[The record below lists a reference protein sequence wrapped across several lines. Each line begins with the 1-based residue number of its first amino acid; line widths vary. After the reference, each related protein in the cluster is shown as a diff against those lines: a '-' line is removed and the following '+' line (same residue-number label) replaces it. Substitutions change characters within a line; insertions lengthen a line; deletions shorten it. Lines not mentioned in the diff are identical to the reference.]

1 MQLQTSFCRRTYKF
15 EKLFVVALCLQQ
27 WRASCK
33 STSALEGMLRGDK
46 SVLVFLTG
54 HEGML
59 LYFGSFGTDV
69 SSSILAKQNNPSL
82 LIIIIL
88 YASVLVFLTGVGLYS

>member
-1 MQLQTSFCRRTYKF
+1 MSPDSFC
-15 EKLFVVALCLQQ
+15 LQHR
-27 WRASCK
+27 RASCK

-69 SSSILAKQNNPSL
+69 SSSILAERNNPSQ

-88 YASVLVFLTGVGLYS
+88 YASVLVFLTGVGPLQLNDETMKKSSLRELK

>member
-1 MQLQTSFCRRTYKF
+1 M
-15 EKLFVVALCLQQ
+15 
-27 WRASCK
+27 
-33 STSALEGMLRGDK
+33 
-46 SVLVFLTG
+46 LVFLTG

-69 SSSILAKQNNPSL
+69 SSSSLAKQNNPSQ

-88 YASVLVFLTGVGLYS
+88 YASVLVFLTGVVIQQSAFVEYQCLCLLSNVVGEAVAKWSLSPSARYDEMMSLLL

>member
-1 MQLQTSFCRRTYKF
+1 M
-15 EKLFVVALCLQQ
+15 
-27 WRASCK
+27 
-33 STSALEGMLRGDK
+33 
-46 SVLVFLTG
+46 LVFLTG

-69 SSSILAKQNNPSL
+69 SSSILTKRNNPSQ

-88 YASVLVFLTGVGLYS
+88 YASVLVFLTGVVYIHTVHDEPIVPFRR

>member
-1 MQLQTSFCRRTYKF
+1 MEGELQ
-15 EKLFVVALCLQQ
+15 V
-27 WRASCK
+27 
-33 STSALEGMLRGDK
+33 TSALEGMLRGDK

-69 SSSILAKQNNPSL
+69 LSSILAKRNNPSQ
-82 LIIIIL
+82 LIIMIL
-88 YASVLVFLTGVGLYS
+88 YASVLVFLTGVGLYH

>member
-1 MQLQTSFCRRTYKF
+1 MEGELQ
-15 EKLFVVALCLQQ
+15 V
-27 WRASCK
+27 
-33 STSALEGMLRGDK
+33 TSALEGMLRGDK

-69 SSSILAKQNNPSL
+69 SSSILAKRNNPSQ
-82 LIIIIL
+82 LIIMIL
-88 YASVLVFLTGVGLYS
+88 YASVLVFLTGVGLYH

>member
-1 MQLQTSFCRRTYKF
+1 MLKTKESVFICVTRFRVQLS
-15 EKLFVVALCLQQ
+15 
-27 WRASCK
+27 S
-33 STSALEGMLRGDK
+33 SALEGMLRGDK

-59 LYFGSFGTDV
+59 LYFGSFGTDG
-69 SSSILAKQNNPSL
+69 SSSILAKRNNPSQ

-88 YASVLVFLTGVGLYS
+88 YASVLVFLTGVGLHH

>member
-1 MQLQTSFCRRTYKF
+1 
-15 EKLFVVALCLQQ
+15 
-27 WRASCK
+27 
-33 STSALEGMLRGDK
+33 MLRGDK

-59 LYFGSFGTDV
+59 LYFGNFGTDV
-69 SSSILAKQNNPSL
+69 SSSILAKQNNPSQ

-88 YASVLVFLTGVGLYS
+88 YASVLVFLTGVVECLDFWGMFRPFGNVQTFGMDV

>member
-1 MQLQTSFCRRTYKF
+1 
-15 EKLFVVALCLQQ
+15 
-27 WRASCK
+27 
-33 STSALEGMLRGDK
+33 MLRGDK

-59 LYFGSFGTDV
+59 LYAGSFGTDV
-69 SSSILAKQNNPSL
+69 SSSILAKQNSPSQ

-88 YASVLVFLTGVGLYS
+88 YASVLVFLTGVGFYH

>member
-1 MQLQTSFCRRTYKF
+1 M
-15 EKLFVVALCLQQ
+15 
-27 WRASCK
+27 

-69 SSSILAKQNNPSL
+69 SSSILTKRNNPSQ